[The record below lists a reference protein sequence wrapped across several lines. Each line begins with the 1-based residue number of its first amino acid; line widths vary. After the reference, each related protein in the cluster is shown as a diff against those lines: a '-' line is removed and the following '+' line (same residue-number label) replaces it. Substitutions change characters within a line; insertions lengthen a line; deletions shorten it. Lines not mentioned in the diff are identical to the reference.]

1 MNRLRELRE
10 EKGYSLREL
19 GEKLGM
25 NASVLGNYE
34 RGDRQPKIE
43 VWEKIAKF
51 FEVTP
56 AFLMGLSS
64 VKDKS
69 NFFPIDRSELTDQ
82 NKVILDDINELVE
95 VLLNENNGW
104 AAMQVQEVFKNLNT
118 IISWS
123 NNLDGDY
130 SPVGVLAAFSSLV
143 KDVSVG
149 EFRTKE
155 GFDEY
160 FVEREQSIAK
170 LDKLFVKRIS
180 E

>member
-10 EKGYSLREL
+10 ERGYSLREL

-43 VWEKIAKF
+43 VWEKIANF
-51 FEVTP
+51 FDVTP
-56 AFLMGLSS
+56 AFIMGLSS
-64 VKDKS
+64 IKEKS
-69 NFFPIDRSELTDQ
+69 NFFAVNRAELTDQ
-82 NKVILDDINELVE
+82 NKEVLDEINELVE

-104 AAMQVQEVFKNLNT
+104 AAIQVQEVFKNLNT

-123 NNLDGDY
+123 NVLDGDY
-130 SPVGVLAAFSSLV
+130 SPVGALATFSSLV
-143 KDVSVG
+143 KNVSMG
-149 EFRTKE
+149 EFKSKE
-155 GFDEY
+155 DFNDY
-160 FVEREQSIAK
+160 FEEREQSIAK